1 MPAVNL
7 FRRLAARHAAFVL
20 TCGALLAL
28 FQFLICAAVS
38 SIDVGGILESVLASF
53 PPMLQ
58 SFLATQFFGGFTPR
72 GLLAFGWNHPIAH
85 AAGTAVA
92 ILLAARAIAGEIEA
106 GILEL
111 HLAQPLSRSAYLAT
125 CVVFSFGALV
135 LVTAL
140 GLAGTAAGQ
149 RFFGLE
155 RFGPAEL
162 ARLGLAFFTLQA
174 TWYGVTLAL
183 SAFGRE
189 GGRVAS
195 VAFVVALCSYFAA
208 AIGGLWERAA
218 FVLPFSPHHHYSPQ
232 AILALGEP
240 VQRDLA
246 LLAALAAAGL
256 AIAAWRFAR
265 RDLP

>member
-1 MPAVNL
+1 MPALNL
-7 FRRLAARHAAFVL
+7 FRRLVARHAGFVL
-20 TCGALLAL
+20 TCGALLSL
-28 FQFLICAAVS
+28 FQFLICAAIS
-38 SIDVGGILESVLASF
+38 SIDVSEILESVLASF

-92 ILLAARAIAGEIEA
+92 ILLAARAIAGEIES
-106 GILEL
+106 GLLEM
-111 HLAQPLSRSAYLAT
+111 HLSQPLSRRAYLAT
-125 CVVFSFGALV
+125 CVLFSLAALA

-155 RFGPAEL
+155 RFGAAEL
-162 ARLGLAFFTLQA
+162 GGMGLAFFALQA
-174 TWYGVTLAL
+174 AWFGVTLAL

-195 VAFVVALCSYFAA
+195 VAFVVALCSYFAS
-208 AIGGLWERAA
+208 AIGMLWERAA
-218 FVLPFSPHHHYSPQ
+218 FVLPFSPHHRYSPQ

-240 VQRDLA
+240 VARDLTV
-246 LLAALAAAGL
+246 LAALAAAGL
-256 AIAAWRFAR
+256 AIAAWKFTR

>member
-1 MPAVNL
+1 MPALNL
-7 FRRLAARHAAFVL
+7 LRRLAGRHAGFVL
-20 TCGALLAL
+20 TCAALLAL
-28 FQFLICAAVS
+28 FEFLICAAVS
-38 SIDVGGILESVLASF
+38 SLDVGGILESVLAAF

-58 SFLATQFFGGFTPR
+58 SFVASQFFGGFTPR

-111 HLAQPLSRSAYLAT
+111 HLAQPLSRRAYLAT
-125 CVVFSFGALV
+125 CVAFALGALA
-135 LVTAL
+135 LVTVA

-149 RFFGLE
+149 RLFGLE
-155 RFGPAEL
+155 RFAAGDL
-162 ARLGLAFFTLQA
+162 ARLGLAFFALQA
-174 TWYGVTLAL
+174 AWYAVALAL

-189 GGRVAS
+189 GGPVAS
-195 VAFVVALCSYFAA
+195 GAFVLALCSYFAA

-218 FVLPFSPHHHYSPQ
+218 FVLPWSPHHRYSPQ
-232 AILALGEP
+232 AILGSGEP
-240 VQRDLA
+240 VAGDLGV
-246 LLAALAAAGL
+246 LAALAVAGL
-256 AIAAWRFAR
+256 VVAAWKFAR

>member
-1 MPAVNL
+1 MPALNL
-7 FRRLAARHAAFVL
+7 LRRLVARHASFVL
-20 TCGALLAL
+20 TCAALLAL

-38 SIDVGGILESVLASF
+38 SIDVSGILESVLASF

-58 SFLATQFFGGFTPR
+58 SFLATEFFGGFTPR

-85 AAGTAVA
+85 AAGSAVA
-92 ILLAARAIAGEIEA
+92 ILLAARAIAGELES

-111 HLAQPLSRSAYLAT
+111 HLSQPLSRRAYLAT
-125 CVVFSFGALV
+125 CAGFALGALA
-135 LVTAL
+135 LVTVA

-149 RFFGLE
+149 RFFRLE
-155 RFGPAEL
+155 PFGAADL

-174 TWYGVTLAL
+174 LWYGVTLAL
-183 SAFGRE
+183 SSFGRE

-195 VAFVVALCSYFAA
+195 VAFVVALCSYFAS

-218 FVLPFSPHHHYSPQ
+218 FVLPFSPHHRYSPQ
-232 AILALGEP
+232 AILSGGEP
-240 VQRDLA
+240 VAGDLA
-246 LLAALAAAGL
+246 VLAAVAAAGL
-256 AIAAWRFAR
+256 AVAAWRFAR